1 MVKIYIVDLSIMCLI
16 GIYPEERT
24 KKQKLIFN
32 IEIHSSSI
40 DNSKDDITK
49 TIDYSKIENDIVLFV
64 ENSNFFLIETLANE
78 IANNILKDWRVE
90 FVRVRL
96 DKPEALKYSM
106 SAAIEIEKRKSN

>member
-1 MVKIYIVDLSIMCLI
+1 MVKIYIVDLSVMCLI
-16 GIYPEERT
+16 GIYPEERA

-32 IEIHSSSI
+32 IEINSSSI
-40 DNSKDDITK
+40 DCSKDDITK

-96 DKPEALKYSM
+96 DKPEALKYSK
-106 SAAIEIEKRKSN
+106 SAAIEIEKSKSN

>member
-1 MVKIYIVDLSIMCLI
+1 MVKIYIVDLSVRCLI

-64 ENSNFFLIETLANE
+64 ENSNFFLIETLHFLRCKMRSWKVS
-78 IANNILKDWRVE
+78 IIWLRT
-90 FVRVRL
+90 
-96 DKPEALKYSM
+96 
-106 SAAIEIEKRKSN
+106 